1 VIDLHLHTTASDGK
15 LNPAALVALASEV
28 GLRVISV
35 TDHDTVSGLLEA
47 REAAQT
53 LAVRL
58 IDGIEITA
66 VEDDR
71 DVHVLGYFID
81 PANPAL
87 GLFLETQRGRR
98 IDRLKN
104 MAERLRSLNYA
115 VDIDRLLAVS
125 AGAADGRSLGRP
137 LLADALV
144 AAGHAVDRQDAFNRL
159 LGAGGPAF
167 VPRCGPP
174 LVEVTHVIHAAGG
187 IASLA
192 HPLLLGMDDRIS
204 EFAASGLDALEAR
217 HADHTPGDEARYR
230 EMAAALGLAVSGGSD
245 YHGDSTIES
254 SNLGRVT
261 LAPADFVLL
270 EAREAA
276 RHERRTTNL
285 PA

>member
-15 LNPAALVALASEV
+15 LSPPALVALASEV

-35 TDHDTVSGLLEA
+35 TDHDTVAALLEA

-53 LAVRL
+53 LTVRL
-58 IDGIEITA
+58 IDGIEISA

-71 DVHVLGYFID
+71 DVHVLGYFINPD
-81 PANPAL
+81 NPAL
-87 GLFLETQRGRR
+87 RLFLETQRGRR
-98 IDRLKN
+98 VDRLKS
-104 MAERLRSLNYA
+104 MAERLRALNHP
-115 VDIDRLLAVS
+115 VDIDGILAVS
-125 AGAADGRSLGRP
+125 GDGRSLGRP

-144 AAGHAVDRQDAFNRL
+144 ASGHALDRQDAFNRL

-167 VPRCGPP
+167 VPRFGP
-174 LVEVTHVIHAAGG
+174 LLSEVTHVIHAAGG

-192 HPLLLGMDDRIS
+192 HPSLLGMDDRIPG
-204 EFAASGLDALEAR
+204 FAASGLDALEVR
-217 HADHTPGDEARYR
+217 HAEHTPADEARYR
-230 EMAAALGLAVSGGSD
+230 AMAVALGLAVSGGSD
-245 YHGDSTIES
+245 FHGDTAVES
-254 SNLGRVT
+254 SKLGRVT
-261 LAPADFVLL
+261 LAPADFALL